1 MVVPFLKTVAGKTP
15 GRCLLLQA
23 KAAKLFEVLLQDAGE
38 VEQKSMP
45 WFAAPFFGTSEFEG
59 PGEELLQLQQRKNK
73 FDFYAILN
81 VQDTQKQT
89 ANDSGSLDVW
99 CLGQFH
105 RIFWVAK

>member
-1 MVVPFLKTVAGKTP
+1 MVPFLKTVAGKTP

-59 PGEELLQLQQRKNK
+59 PGEELLQLQQRKKGSIN
-73 FDFYAILN
+73 AILN

-89 ANDSGSLDVW
+89 ANDSGSLDV
-99 CLGQFH
+99 
-105 RIFWVAK
+105 